1 MRRHPACRALPD
13 HHRIQPASQFPG
25 HGVHGLREGNGAPG
39 GISRGRGARD
49 RELPLRDRDLATR
62 GAPSQG
68 NTQHELASADALRLE
83 HLAELFQFDAQQVD
97 NQGVAD
103 VDDGPALRQ
112 PHAQALADQFGIDKP
127 VSKYFA
133 LIASLPSS
141 DHFEMDAKLALAEGP
156 LVIARVDPATGKKCH
171 TAFDVLEKFN
181 GSTTLRCHPR
191 TNRTHQI
198 RAHLRHAGFPLVGDK
213 LYGGKPLWLSRLK
226 KDFRLKPGR
235 EERPLISRVALHA
248 EELSLTHPVTQQP
261 LTIASPLPKDLRVA
275 LRYLR
280 EFGGNLRRFVEE

>member
-1 MRRHPACRALPD
+1 MNTIKL
-13 HHRIQPASQFPG
+13 S
-25 HGVHGLREGNGAPG
+25 AP
-39 GISRGRGARD
+39 
-49 RELPLRDRDLATR
+49 ATR
-62 GAPSQG
+62 EFWEIPVLFEDENLLALDKPSG
-68 NTQHELASADALRLE
+68 LLTTPERADAAVAEVERPNLMRLLHE
-83 HLAELFQFDAQQVD
+83 GIAAQKPWAKQRGLTHLSNAQRLD
-97 NQGVAD
+97 DETSGVLLLAKSKD
-103 VDDGPALRQ
+103 VAL
-112 PHAQALADQFGIDKP
+112 ALADQFGIDKP

-181 GSTTLRCHPR
+181 GYTTLRCHPR